1 MIRQAT
7 RYDIP
12 RLLEIVEAYAFEN
25 PIKTLGKQSN
35 HDPKYVEELL
45 LGIIVGRGFILID
58 NYMRGA
64 LIAVKQRNVWSPTVR
79 ELHELLWWVEP
90 EHRSGTVGGRLWKTF
105 DDIAGEMLKSGA
117 VDFVVTS
124 SSASGPQIG
133 YEKRGYKPVGASFVK
148 E

>member
-12 RLLEIVEAYAFEN
+12 RVLEIVEAYSFEN
-25 PIKTLGKQSN
+25 PIKTLGKPAN

-45 LGIIVGRGFILID
+45 LGIMVGRGFVLID
-58 NYMRGA
+58 SFMRGA

-90 EHRSGTVGGRLWKTF
+90 EHRNGTVGGRLWKAF
-105 DDIAGEMLKSGA
+105 NDIASEMLKTGS

-133 YEKRGYKPVGASFVK
+133 YEKRGYKPVSCAFVR

>member
-1 MIRQAT
+1 MIRAAT

-45 LGIIVGRGFILID
+45 LGIMVGRGFILID
-58 NYMRGA
+58 SYMRGA
-64 LIAVKQRNVWSPTVR
+64 LIAIKQRNVWSPTVR

-90 EHRSGTVGGRLWKTF
+90 EHRNGTVGGRLWKSF
-105 DDIAGEMLKSGA
+105 NDIASEMLKAGN

-124 SSASGPQIG
+124 SSTSGPHIG
-133 YEKRGYKPVGASFVK
+133 YEKRGYKPIGCNFVR